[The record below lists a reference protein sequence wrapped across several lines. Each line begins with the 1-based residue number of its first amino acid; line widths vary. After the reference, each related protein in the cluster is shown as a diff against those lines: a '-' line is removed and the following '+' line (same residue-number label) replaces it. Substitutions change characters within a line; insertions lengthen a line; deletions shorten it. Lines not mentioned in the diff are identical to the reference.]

1 MAYKMNDFKI
11 NQIWIN
17 GPRFL
22 IMLILIMAV
31 IGKINSPDIFF
42 TITNSINLPNFMPEA
57 LFSIVI
63 SLEFTLIL
71 LLIINPTFG
80 LFLSGVT
87 LTIST
92 IFIFWLYL
100 TGFTEMCG
108 IFGDFMLKEIG
119 PSKILQ
125 NIGLILLLFSS
136 WSIRKSL
143 EV

>member
-1 MAYKMNDFKI
+1 MSRLSY
-11 NQIWIN
+11 NQFWIN

-22 IMLILIMAV
+22 IMLILVLAI
-31 IGKINSPDIFF
+31 IGKLNNPDIFF
-42 TITNSINLPNFMPEA
+42 TITNSINLPNVMPEA

-71 LLIINPTFG
+71 LLLKKPTAG
-80 LFLSGVT
+80 LLLSGVT

-92 IFIFWLYL
+92 FFIFWLYM

-108 IFGDFMLKEIG
+108 IFGDFMLREIG
-119 PSKILQ
+119 PSKIVQ
-125 NIGLILLLFSS
+125 NVGLILLLFSS

-143 EV
+143 EL

>member
-1 MAYKMNDFKI
+1 MKNLSY
-11 NQIWIN
+11 NQFWIN

-22 IMLILIMAV
+22 IILILILAV

-42 TITNSINLPNFMPEA
+42 TITNSINLPSLIPEV
-57 LFSIVI
+57 LFSIII

-71 LLIINPTFG
+71 LLIKKPTFG
-80 LFLSGVT
+80 LFLSGLT
-87 LTIST
+87 FTIST
-92 IFIFWLYL
+92 FFIIWLYL

-136 WSIRKSL
+136 WSIRKSKKI
-143 EV
+143 